1 MFWVFFKLLLRVALM
16 LLTLYW
22 ATVLVRDFGP
32 RLSIDGSSLLAQ
44 TWQQLSVLLPVY
56 LGALVWFCRSW
67 RNSAVLTKRKV
78 LEAKAELEV
87 LSSPSASELRL
98 REQMKQWRLQVQ
110 AEGGRP
116 TYLLFNWP
124 LAEEHNKVGLAKP
137 SAVETQSKES
147 LRIDRVGRY
156 SVLTVSGCLLS
167 QYEPDES
174 RLWQYLL
181 EELKNVQ
188 GGPSGLVGG
197 VLVINAEKLRSGG
210 EDQDL
215 QALSLRERL
224 EELARAIGKGLPV
237 QTIVSHCASLPG
249 YTASISGLP
258 AEERD
263 LAVDFPLCAN
273 QSNLKHLAEH
283 MNKRLARLDDSL
295 FERLQMEPSTLLR
308 TQLYGFAPM
317 WRQFSGHVQVF
328 FQTVFHDQ
336 ARLQS
341 LRFSGSALAEDQA
354 LISSSALLLRT
365 LQQCERHGVWR
376 TPIKYLGVW
385 LRSYSRYGLMAIV
398 VFVSLLLINNYR
410 HHTRVLDYLSQQQN
424 VLKNLPQASSQGGLE
439 RLNILASMLKVPE
452 DNWLQPSLGLYQ
464 YQRLMKQ
471 VQALYEQS
479 LQEAFTPLVTAG
491 MTTLLSDPKADIYD
505 SFRLYL
511 MLGRQISLDLD
522 FVEDR
527 LWTLL
532 EPRMRQQLSG
542 AQLESLGA
550 NLQRLLH
557 QVTAAPVL
565 PVNEALVEM
574 AHEQI
579 ARESLSRRVYRQ
591 LLASLQSSTH
601 KDVSVASVTGAE
613 GLLLI
618 QSRGGKPVDVPWLY
632 TKEGYKAFSKRLTPF
647 VTKALRVDMGMGLN
661 RQQDFGHVCDE
672 ILSLYLS
679 DYIQSWEHFIADL
692 KFAGLNT
699 PEQLPRRLELLSQ
712 DGAILSKLLQVI
724 NRETRLG
731 GGTHNEGM
739 INRVFERL
747 STLTLR
753 LGISDA
759 KMPERELEQ
768 NPVTQHFASF
778 HQLAEGVNGRPSP
791 LEQLREALAS
801 TGTYLLAREAA
812 TASQLSTPDINALDN
827 LRRLTGKLPQ
837 LLRPLFNDIVE
848 AGSGWARE
856 NWSTTLSNEWAKSLG
871 PYCQRVVGHSYPFDR
886 QASADVPLQD
896 FNQLLAPDGLLQS
909 FSRARLEG
917 LNALLSSADTQFA
930 GAGIDPVALMQFHR
944 AERIS
949 KVFFPAGSSQ
959 ARIDF
964 ELSPVTM
971 DEEIAS
977 FSLTLDDR
985 QLNYSHGPI
994 LPSLFTWP
1002 SQALGSRLKAEVTLF
1017 DGRTLQLSE
1026 HGPWAWFRLLDRG
1039 ILNNGPT
1046 SDSQWLTLNF
1056 EGYKVMIQIRHVS
1069 IERPFGDQTL
1079 NEFRCPSI

>member
-1 MFWVFFKLLLRVALM
+1 VLVF
-16 LLTLYW
+16 TLYW
-22 ATVLVRDFGP
+22 ATVLVRVYGP
-32 RLSIDGSSLLAQ
+32 RLSIDGNSLLDE
-44 TWQQLSVLLPVY
+44 TWQQLTMLVPLY
-56 LGALVWFCRSW
+56 LGGLVWFCLSW
-67 RNSAVLTKRKV
+67 RHTAVLAKRRV
-78 LEAKAELEV
+78 LEAQADLET
-87 LSSPSASELRL
+87 LSPTSASELRL
-98 REQMKQWRLQVQ
+98 REQIKQWRLQAQ

-124 LAEEHNKVGLAKP
+124 VVVQKRRVVPELT
-137 SAVETQSKES
+137 SAADTPPDSN

-156 SVLTVSGCLLS
+156 NVLTVSDCLLS
-167 QYEPDES
+167 QFEPDES
-174 RLWQYLL
+174 RLWHCLL
-181 EELKNVQ
+181 DEIKNAQ

-197 VLVINAEKLRSGG
+197 VLVLNAEKLQSGG
-210 EDQDL
+210 ADQDL

-237 QTIVSHCASLPG
+237 QAIVTHCASLPG
-249 YTASISGLP
+249 YTASIAGLP
-258 AEERD
+258 VDERD
-263 LAVDFPLCAN
+263 LAVDFPLAAN
-273 QSNLKHLAEH
+273 QVNLQRLAEH
-283 MNKRLARLDDSL
+283 MSKRLARLDDSL
-295 FERLQMEPSTLLR
+295 LERLQMEPLTLFR

-317 WRQFSGHVQVF
+317 WRQFSGQVQVF
-328 FQTVFHDQ
+328 LQTVFHAQ

-341 LRFSGSALAEDQA
+341 LRFSGAALAEDQA
-354 LISSSALLLRT
+354 GISSSALLLRT
-365 LQQCERHGVWR
+365 LQHCERHGLWR
-376 TPIKYLGVW
+376 TPIKYLAVW
-385 LRSYSRYGLMAIV
+385 LRSYQRYWLIVIV
-398 VFVSLLLINNYR
+398 VCVSLLLINNYR
-410 HHTRVLDYLSQQQN
+410 HHTRVLDYLAQQQN
-424 VLKNLPQASSQGGLE
+424 VLKNLSPASSQG
-439 RLNILASMLKVPE
+439 NLARFNTLAKMVNVPE

-464 YQRLMKQ
+464 YQRLVRQ
-471 VQALYEQS
+471 VQDLYEQS
-479 LQEAFTPLVTAG
+479 LQEAFTPVVIAG

-511 MLGRQISLDLD
+511 MLGRHISLDLD

-527 LWTLL
+527 LWTSL

-565 PVNEALVEM
+565 QVNEALVEM

-591 LLASLQSSTH
+591 LLASLQSPTH
-601 KDVSVASVTGAE
+601 KDISVASVTGAE

-618 QSRGGKPVDVPWLY
+618 ESRGGQSVDVPWLF
-632 TKEGYKAFSKRLTPF
+632 TKEGYKEFNKRLSPF
-647 VTKALRVDMGMGLN
+647 VTKALRVDTGMGLN
-661 RQQDFGHVCDE
+661 RQQDFGHVRDE

-699 PEQLPRRLELLSQ
+699 SEQLPRRLERLSQ

-731 GGTHNEGM
+731 GGTDNEGM
-739 INRVFERL
+739 INRVLERL

-753 LGISDA
+753 LGISAA
-759 KMPERELEQ
+759 KMSERAPEQ

-778 HQLAEGVNGRPSP
+778 HQLTEGVNGRPSP
-791 LEQLREALAS
+791 LEQIREALAY

-812 TASQLSTPDINALDN
+812 TTSQLSTPDVNALDN
-827 LRRLTGKLPQ
+827 LHRLTGTLPQ
-837 LLRPLFNDIVE
+837 LLRPLFNDIVN
-848 AGSGWARE
+848 AGGGWVRE
-856 NWSTTLSNEWAKSLG
+856 SWSTSLSNEWAKSLG
-871 PYCQRVVGHSYPFDR
+871 PYCQRVVRHSYPFDR
-886 QASADVPLQD
+886 QASDDVPLQD

-909 FSRARLEG
+909 FSRDRLG
-917 LNALLSSADTQFA
+917 AVNALLSSADTQFA

-964 ELSPVTM
+964 ELSPVTL

-1002 SQALGSRLKAEVTLF
+1002 SQALGSRLKAVVTLF

-1026 HGPWAWFRLLDRG
+1026 HGAWGWFRLLDRG
-1039 ILNNGPT
+1039 TLSNGPT
-1046 SDSQWLTLNF
+1046 SDSQWLTLTF
-1056 EGYKVMIQIRHVS
+1056 EGYKVVIQIRNVS
-1069 IERPFGDQTL
+1069 IESPFGDQTL
-1079 NEFRCPSI
+1079 NEFSCPSI

>member
-1 MFWVFFKLLLRVALM
+1 MFWGFFKLLLRAAVM

-22 ATVLVRDFGP
+22 VTVLVRDFGP

-44 TWQQLSVLLPVY
+44 TWQQFSVLLPVY
-56 LGALVWFCRSW
+56 LGVLVWFCRGW
-67 RNSAVLTKRKV
+67 RNAAVLTKRRV
-78 LEAKAELEV
+78 LEAQADLET
-87 LSSPSASELRL
+87 LSSPSAAELHL
-98 REQMKQWRLQVQ
+98 REQIKQWRLQAR
-110 AEGGRP
+110 AEGARP

-124 LAEEHNKVGLAKP
+124 LAEEHNNVGLAQA
-137 SAVETQSKES
+137 SAIETRSKES

-181 EELKNVQ
+181 EELKNAQ
-188 GGPSGLVGG
+188 GGPSCLIGG
-197 VLVINAEKLRSGG
+197 VLVVNAEKLRSGG

-237 QTIVSHCASLPG
+237 QTIVTHCASLPG

-263 LAVDFPLCAN
+263 LVVDFPLSAN
-273 QSNLKHLAEH
+273 QSNLQHLAEH

-295 FERLQMEPSTLLR
+295 FERLQMEPSTLCR

-341 LRFSGSALAEDQA
+341 LRFSGGALADDHTI
-354 LISSSALLLRT
+354 ISSSALLLRT

-376 TPIKYLGVW
+376 TPIKYLGGW

-398 VFVSLLLINNYR
+398 VCVSLLLINNYR
-410 HHTRVLDYLSQQQN
+410 HHIRVLDYLAQQQN
-424 VLKNLPQASSQGGLE
+424 LLKNLPPASSQGGLE
-439 RLNILASMLKVPE
+439 RLNILASMVKVPE

-464 YQRLMKQ
+464 YQRLMKHI
-471 VQALYEQS
+471 QALYEQS
-479 LQEAFTPLVTAG
+479 LQQAFIPLATAG
-491 MTTLLSDPKADIYD
+491 MTTLLSDPNVDIYD

-527 LWTLL
+527 LWSLL
-532 EPRMRQQLSG
+532 EPRMRQQLNA
-542 AQLESLGA
+542 AQLESLGD
-550 NLQRLLH
+550 NLQRLLL
-557 QVTAAPVL
+557 QVSVGPVL
-565 PVNEALVEM
+565 HVNERLVKI

-579 ARESLSRRVYRQ
+579 VRESLARRLYRQ
-591 LLASLQSSTH
+591 LSASLQSPAG
-601 KDVSVASVTGAE
+601 KNLSVARVTGAE

-618 QSRGGKPVDVPWLY
+618 ESRGGRSVDVPWLY
-632 TKEGYKAFSKRLTPF
+632 TKAGYKAFNKQLVQF
-647 VTKALRVDMGMGLN
+647 VTKELRVDAAMGLN
-661 RQQDFGHVCDE
+661 RQQDLGHVRDE

-679 DYIQSWEHFIADL
+679 DYIQSWESFIADL
-692 KFAGLNT
+692 KIAGLNNA
-699 PEQLPRRLELLSQ
+699 EQLPWRLERLSQ
-712 DGAILSKLLQVI
+712 DGTILSALLQLI

-731 GGTHNEGM
+731 SDTHNEG
-739 INRVFERL
+739 ILERL
-747 STLTLR
+747 SALTLS
-753 LGISDA
+753 LGMDEVKITGRG
-759 KMPERELEQ
+759 PEP

-778 HQLAEGVNGRPSP
+778 HKLAEGVNGRPSP
-791 LEQLREALAS
+791 LEQIREALAY

-812 TASQLSTPDINALDN
+812 TASQLSTSNINAIDN
-827 LRRLTGKLPQ
+827 LHRLTGTLPK
-837 LLRPLFNDIVE
+837 LLRPLFSDIVK
-848 AGSGWARE
+848 AGGGWVRE
-856 NWSTTLSNEWAKSLG
+856 SWSTTLTNEWAKSPG
-871 PYCQRVVGHSYPFDR
+871 PYCQRVVGHTYPFDR
-886 QASADVPLQD
+886 QASDDVPLQD
-896 FNQLLAPDGLLQS
+896 FNQLLAPDGLVQN
-909 FSRARLEG
+909 FSRDRLEG
-917 LNALLSSADTQFA
+917 VNALLSTADIQFT
-930 GAGIDPVALMQFHR
+930 GPGIDPVALMQFHR

-949 KVFFPAGSSQ
+949 KLFFPAGSSQ

-971 DEEIAS
+971 DEDIAS
-977 FSLTLDDR
+977 FTLTLDDR

-1002 SQALGSRLKAEVTLF
+1002 SQALGSRIKAEVILF
-1017 DGRTLQLSE
+1017 DGRTLQQSAD
-1026 HGPWAWFRLLDRG
+1026 GAWGWFRLLDQGLLRE
-1039 ILNNGPT
+1039 GPA
-1046 SDSQWLTLNF
+1046 DDLQWLTLNF
-1056 EGYKVMIQIRHVS
+1056 EGYKVVIQIRNVS
-1069 IERPFGDQTL
+1069 IERPFGDHTL
-1079 NEFRCPSI
+1079 SEFRCPSI

>member
-137 SAVETQSKES
+137 SALETQSKES

-354 LISSSALLLRT
+354 LISSSALFLRT

-385 LRSYSRYGLMAIV
+385 LRSYSRYGLMVIV
-398 VFVSLLLINNYR
+398 VLVSLLLINNYR

-479 LQEAFTPLVTAG
+479 LQQAFMPLVTAG
-491 MTTLLSDPKADIYD
+491 MTTLLSDPKVDIYD

-511 MLGRQISLDLD
+511 MLGRQISLNLD

-527 LWTLL
+527 LWKLL
-532 EPRMRQQLSG
+532 EPRMRQQLNA
-542 AQLESLGA
+542 AQLESLGD
-550 NLQRLLH
+550 NLQRLLV
-557 QVTAAPVL
+557 QLRAGPVL
-565 PVNEALVEM
+565 QVNERLIEI

-579 ARESLSRRVYRQ
+579 ARESLSQRLYRQ
-591 LLASLQSSTH
+591 LAASLQSPTN
-601 KDVSVASVTGAE
+601 KDLSVASVTGTE

-618 QSRGGKPVDVPWLY
+618 ESRGGRSVDVPWLY
-632 TKEGYKAFSKRLTPF
+632 TTAGYKAFNKQLVPF
-647 VTKALRVDMGMGLN
+647 VTKALRVDAAMGLN
-661 RQQDFGHVCDE
+661 RQQDLSHVRDE

-679 DYIQSWEHFIADL
+679 DYIQRWEHFIADL

-699 PEQLPRRLELLSQ
+699 SEQLPRRLERLSQ
-712 DGAILSKLLQVI
+712 DGAVLSTLLQLI

-731 GGTHNEGM
+731 GDTYKEGM
-739 INRVFERL
+739 LERL
-747 STLTLR
+747 SALTLR
-753 LGISDA
+753 LGLGNA
-759 KMPERELEQ
+759 KMPGRASEPNL
-768 NPVTQHFASF
+768 VTQHFASF
-778 HQLAEGVNGRPSP
+778 HQLTEGVNGRLSP
-791 LEQLREALAS
+791 LEQLREALAY
-801 TGTYLLAREAA
+801 TGTYLLAREVA
-812 TASQLSTPDINALDN
+812 TTSQLSAPNVNALDN
-827 LRRLTGKLPQ
+827 LHQLTGTLPH
-837 LLRPLFNDIVE
+837 LFRPLFNDIVN
-848 AGSGWARE
+848 AGGGWVRE
-856 NWSTTLSNEWAKSLG
+856 SWSTSLSNEWAKSLG

-886 QASADVPLQD
+886 KASDDVPLQD

-909 FSRARLEG
+909 FSRDRLG
-917 LNALLSSADTQFA
+917 AVNALLSSADTQFA

-977 FSLTLDDR
+977 FSLTIDDR

-1026 HGPWAWFRLLDRG
+1026 HGAWAWFRLLDRG